1 MSGSAGVPRGLGD
14 ALATNADRIR
24 PFGSRIVHLA
34 EVGSTNDVAAVLANG
49 GTPEGTL
56 VIADAQ
62 TAGRGRMGHAWHS
75 PPGAGLYVSVVLR
88 PPRTWLTTAPGL
100 VNLVTLT
107 AGVAVTDGLRA
118 ASGIDAAI
126 KWPNDIV
133 VGRSGRSSA
142 LGEWRKV
149 AGILAEGAATGGELQ
164 HVVLG
169 YGVNLLRVEY
179 PPEIAGRATSI
190 EQEIGRPVERTTVL
204 VETLAVLS
212 QAYAALA
219 EGRADDVI
227 ARWRALS
234 PSCEGAPIAWTGA
247 AGRAVGVTAGI
258 DDAGAL
264 LVRTGDGRTEAIRAG
279 EVTWL

>member
-1 MSGSAGVPRGLGD
+1 MSASAGMPPGLGEV
-14 ALATNADRIR
+14 LESIGDRIR
-24 PFGSRIVHLA
+24 PFGSRVVHLA
-34 EVGSTNDVAAVLANG
+34 AVGSTNDVAAVLATDG
-49 GTPEGTL
+49 APEGTV

-62 TAGRGRMGHAWHS
+62 TAGRGRMGHTWHS

-88 PPRTWLTTAPGL
+88 PPRAWLTTAPGL

-107 AGVAVTDGLRA
+107 AGVAVAEGLRA
-118 ASGIDAAI
+118 ACGIDAGI

-142 LGEWRKV
+142 VGGWRKI
-149 AGILAEGAATGGELQ
+149 AGILAEGATTSGELQ

-179 PPEIAGRATSI
+179 PPEIAERATSI
-190 EQEIGRPVERTTVL
+190 EQEIGRRIERTTVL
-204 VETLAVLS
+204 VETLAALS
-212 QAYAALA
+212 QGYDALA
-219 EGRADDVI
+219 EGHVDDVL

-234 PSCEGAPIAWTGA
+234 PSCEGAPVAWTGA

-258 DDAGAL
+258 DRAGAL
-264 LVRTGDGRTEAIRAG
+264 LVRSGGGPTEAIRSG

>member
-1 MSGSAGVPRGLGD
+1 MSASAGVPPALGD
-14 ALATNADRIR
+14 ALQSNADRIR
-24 PFGSRIVHLA
+24 PFGSRLVHLA
-34 EVGSTNDVAAVLANG
+34 EVGSTNDVAAVLASG
-49 GTPEGTL
+49 DTPEGTL

-62 TAGRGRMGHAWHS
+62 TAGRGRMGHSWYS
-75 PPGAGLYVSVVLR
+75 PPGAGLYVSIVLR
-88 PPRTWLTTAPGL
+88 PPRTWLTRAPGL
-100 VNLVTLT
+100 VNLMTLT
-107 AGVAVTDGLRA
+107 AGVAVAEGLRT

-133 VGRSGRSSA
+133 VGRGRSSA
-142 LGEWRKV
+142 LVEWRKI

-179 PPEIAGRATSI
+179 PPELAERATSI
-190 EQEIGRPVERTTVL
+190 EQEIGRRVERTTVL

-212 QAYAALA
+212 QGYAGLA
-219 EGRADDVI
+219 EGRAEDVI

-234 PSCEGAPIAWTGA
+234 PSCEGAPVAWTGA

-258 DDAGAL
+258 DSAGAL
-264 LVRTGDGRTEAIRAG
+264 LVRTGDGRTEAIRSG

>member
-1 MSGSAGVPRGLGD
+1 MSASAGVPP
-14 ALATNADRIR
+14 ALADVLQFNADRIR
-24 PFGSRIVHLA
+24 PFGSRLVHLA
-34 EVGSTNDVAAVLANG
+34 EVGSTNDVAAVLASG
-49 GTPEGTL
+49 DTPEGTL

-62 TAGRGRMGHAWHS
+62 TAGRGRMGHSWYS

-88 PPRTWLTTAPGL
+88 PPRTWLTRAPGL

-107 AGVAVTDGLRA
+107 AGVAVADGLRT

-142 LGEWRKV
+142 PGEWRKI

-169 YGVNLLRVEY
+169 YGVNLLRVDY
-179 PPEIAGRATSI
+179 PPELADGATSI
-190 EQEIGRPVERTTVL
+190 EQEIGRRVERATVL
-204 VETLAVLS
+204 VETLAVLA
-212 QAYAALA
+212 QGYKALA
-219 EGRADDVI
+219 EGDARGVL

-234 PSCEGAPIAWTGA
+234 PSCEGAPVAWTGA

-258 DDAGAL
+258 DTAGAL
-264 LVRTGDGRTEAIRAG
+264 LVRGGGGQTEAIRSG

>member
-1 MSGSAGVPRGLGD
+1 MSASAGVPPALGD
-14 ALATNADRIR
+14 ALQSNADRIR
-24 PFGSRIVHLA
+24 PFGSRLVHLA
-34 EVGSTNDVAAVLANG
+34 EVGSTNDVAAVLASG
-49 GTPEGTL
+49 DTPEGTL

-62 TAGRGRMGHAWHS
+62 TAGRGRMGHSWYS
-75 PPGAGLYVSVVLR
+75 PAGAGLYVSVVLR
-88 PPRTWLTTAPGL
+88 PPRTWLTRAPGL

-107 AGVAVTDGLRA
+107 AGVAVAEGLRT

-133 VGRSGRSSA
+133 VGRGRSPA
-142 LGEWRKV
+142 LGEWRKI

-179 PPEIAGRATSI
+179 PPELAERATSI
-190 EQEIGRPVERTTVL
+190 EQEIGRRVERTTVL

-212 QAYAALA
+212 QGYAALA
-219 EGRADDVI
+219 EGRAEDVI

-234 PSCEGAPIAWTGA
+234 PSCEGAPVAWTGA
-247 AGRAVGVTAGI
+247 AGRTVGVTAGI
-258 DDAGAL
+258 DSAGAL
-264 LVRTGDGRTEAIRAG
+264 LVRTGDDRTEAIRSG

>member
-1 MSGSAGVPRGLGD
+1 MSASAGVPPALGD
-14 ALATNADRIR
+14 ALQSNADRIR
-24 PFGSRIVHLA
+24 PFGSRLVHLA
-34 EVGSTNDVAAVLANG
+34 EVGSTNDVAAVLASG
-49 GTPEGTL
+49 DTPEGTL

-62 TAGRGRMGHAWHS
+62 TAGRGRMGHSWYS

-88 PPRTWLTTAPGL
+88 PPRTWLTRAPGL
-100 VNLVTLT
+100 VNLMTLT
-107 AGVAVTDGLRA
+107 AGVAVAEGLRT

-133 VGRSGRSSA
+133 VGRGRSSA
-142 LGEWRKV
+142 LVEWRKI

-179 PPEIAGRATSI
+179 PPELAERATSI
-190 EQEIGRPVERTTVL
+190 EQEIGRRVERTTVL

-212 QAYAALA
+212 QGYAGLA
-219 EGRADDVI
+219 EGRAEDVI

-234 PSCEGAPIAWTGA
+234 PSCEGAPVAWTGA

-258 DDAGAL
+258 DSAGAL
-264 LVRTGDGRTEAIRAG
+264 LVRTGDGRTEAIRSG

>member
-1 MSGSAGVPRGLGD
+1 MSASAGVPPALGD
-14 ALATNADRIR
+14 ALQSNADRIR
-24 PFGSRIVHLA
+24 PFGSRLVHLA
-34 EVGSTNDVAAVLANG
+34 EVGSTNDVAAVLASG
-49 GTPEGTL
+49 DTPEGTL

-62 TAGRGRMGHAWHS
+62 TAGRGRMGHSWYS

-88 PPRTWLTTAPGL
+88 PPRTWLTRAPGL

-107 AGVAVTDGLRA
+107 AGVAVAEGLRT

-133 VGRSGRSSA
+133 VGRGRSSA
-142 LGEWRKV
+142 LGERRKI

-179 PPEIAGRATSI
+179 PPELAERATSI
-190 EQEIGRPVERTTVL
+190 EQEIGRRVERITVL

-212 QAYAALA
+212 QGYAGLA
-219 EGRADDVI
+219 EGRAEDVI

-234 PSCEGAPIAWTGA
+234 PSCEGAPVAWTGA

-258 DDAGAL
+258 DSAGAL
-264 LVRTGDGRTEAIRAG
+264 LVRTGVGRTEAIRSG

>member
-1 MSGSAGVPRGLGD
+1 MSASAGVPPALGD
-14 ALATNADRIR
+14 ALQSNADRIR
-24 PFGSRIVHLA
+24 PFGSRLVHLA
-34 EVGSTNDVAAVLANG
+34 EVGSTNDVAAVLASG
-49 GTPEGTL
+49 DTPEGTL

-62 TAGRGRMGHAWHS
+62 TAGRGRMGHSWYS

-88 PPRTWLTTAPGL
+88 PPRTWLTRAPGL

-107 AGVAVTDGLRA
+107 AGVAVAEGLRT

-133 VGRSGRSSA
+133 VGRGRSSA
-142 LGEWRKV
+142 LGEWRKI

-179 PPEIAGRATSI
+179 PPELAERATSI
-190 EQEIGRPVERTTVL
+190 EQEIGRRVERITVL

-212 QAYAALA
+212 QGYAGLA
-219 EGRADDVI
+219 EGRAEDVI

-234 PSCEGAPIAWTGA
+234 PSCEGAPVAWTGA
-247 AGRAVGVTAGI
+247 AGRAVGVT
-258 DDAGAL
+258 
-264 LVRTGDGRTEAIRAG
+264 
-279 EVTWL
+279 